1 MVGEFSAVGSDVG
14 NALNPARGELGGRG
28 EVIYGLLLCRGH
40 DALRE
45 DGETAGERGLLGFV
59 DVKRVTFARDAL
71 IEVAGQEL
79 QPALLGVKGGGQRG
93 EIGEIG
99 EMILPAPTV
108 FLARVHVGTGPGD
121 AEAVDA
127 EQAQGGAGF
136 AIDVAAR
143 RHGARTVID
152 NGAPRPFAPQEDL
165 APAGYDGVAGIFF
178 AGDRAAGTR
187 LAAIPKW
194 SVSFRPSGAMLEML

>member
-1 MVGEFSAVGSDVG
+1 LVGEFSAVGSDVG

-93 EIGEIG
+93 EMG
-99 EMILPAPTV
+99 EMILPAPAV
-108 FLARVHVGTGPGD
+108 FLARAHVGTGPGD
-121 AEAVDA
+121 TEAVDA
-127 EQAQGGAGF
+127 KRAQGGAGF
-136 AIDVAAR
+136 AIDVTAR
-143 RHGARTVID
+143 RHGAGTVID

-178 AGDRAAGTR
+178 AGDEITGFLPEVEIGLGEAEDFGIEGADTAAYD
-187 LAAIPKW
+187 
-194 SVSFRPSGAMLEML
+194 